1 MLFHRGHRPAVTRP
15 SPDAAVDEVLLDA
28 PDTRLGP
35 ALVAAGQGDHGP
47 AAKLLAMT
55 RENAE
60 WENRDR
66 YAVRLAAF
74 AHRRPEWFAGWLAA
88 APGDPD
94 ALVVSAELTVRRV
107 WESPARAELLREAAP
122 LIRTAVTEGAPGD
135 PVPWRIALD
144 HACGTDAAPQE
155 FEALWAQAL
164 RRAPHH
170 YGCHVS
176 ALLYLSVQGSQQE
189 CFDFAE
195 RAAEDTTPGSL
206 IQALPVRAALAC
218 LRGGG
223 TAPVPVGRIDRA
235 AELAIALSAQYVAG
249 DPWPAEVRNVLAYV
263 LLARQR
269 WAEASRQFRL
279 IGPYATSFPW
289 DMFTDD
295 PLDRFLAARD
305 AVRARTAPQVP
316 LGGRAGRIRRRGH
329 YA

>member
-1 MLFHRGHRPAVTRP
+1 MLFHRGHRPAATRP
-15 SPDAAVDEVLLDA
+15 SPVDEVLLDA

-47 AAKLLAMT
+47 AAKLLALT

-88 APGDPD
+88 SPGDPD
-94 ALVVSAELTVRRV
+94 ALLVSAELAVRRF
-107 WESPARAELLREAAP
+107 WESPARAELLRDTAP
-122 LIRTAVTEGAPGD
+122 LIRTAVAEGDPRD

-144 HACGTDAAPQE
+144 QACGVDAPPDV
-155 FEALWAQAL
+155 FEPLWAEAV

-170 YGCHVS
+170 YGSHVS
-176 ALLYLSVQGSQQE
+176 ALLYLSVRGSVND

-195 RAAEDTTPGSL
+195 RAAEDTRPGSL
-206 IQALPVRAALAC
+206 VQALPVRAALAC
-218 LRGGG
+218 LTGGG
-223 TAPVPVGRIDRA
+223 AAPVPVARIDRA
-235 AELAIALSAQYVAG
+235 ADLAIALSAQYAAG

-269 WAEASRQFRL
+269 WAEASKQFRL

-289 DMFTDD
+289 DVFTDD

-305 AVRARTAPQVP
+305 AVRSRTAPQVP
-316 LGGRAGRIRRRGH
+316 QGGRAGRIRSRGH

>member
-1 MLFHRGHRPAVTRP
+1 MLFHRGHRPAATRP
-15 SPDAAVDEVLLDA
+15 SPGSPVDEVLLDA
-28 PDTRLGP
+28 PDARLAP
-35 ALVAAGQGDHGP
+35 ALVAAGRGEYGQ
-47 AAKLLAMT
+47 AARLLALT
-55 RENAE
+55 REHAE

-88 APGDPD
+88 APRDPD
-94 ALVVSAELTVRRV
+94 ALLVAAELAVRRG

-122 LIRTAVTEGAPGD
+122 LIRAAAAGGDPRD

-144 HACGTDAAPQE
+144 HACGTEAAPDA
-155 FEALWAQAL
+155 FAPLWAQAV

-176 ALLYLSVQGSQQE
+176 ALLYLSVQGSPHE

-195 RAAEDTTPGSL
+195 RAAEDTRPGSL
-206 IQALPVRAALAC
+206 VQALPLRAALAC
-218 LRGGG
+218 LTGGG
-223 TAPVPVGRIDRA
+223 AAPVPVGRIDRA
-235 AELAIALSAQYVAG
+235 ADLAIALSAQYVAG

-269 WAEASRQFRL
+269 WAEASKQFRL

-289 DMFTDD
+289 DVFTDD
-295 PLDRFLAARD
+295 PLGRFLAVRD
-305 AVRARTAPQVP
+305 AVRSRTAPQVP
-316 LGGRAGRIRRRGH
+316 VGGRAGRIRRRGH